1 MQSLKIDKKGKNI
14 GKMKWQ
20 SQLKRKKIVRIEQK
34 TERRGIIILN
44 MVKNG
49 PSSEILR
56 KLDECYSEILKT
68 SNGKLRI
75 ETTYY

>member
-1 MQSLKIDKKGKNI
+1 MQNLKINKKGRNLGEIKL
-14 GKMKWQ
+14 Q
-20 SQLKRKKIVRIEQK
+20 SQLKRKNIVRIEQQAK
-34 TERRGIIILN
+34 RQGIIILN

>member
-1 MQSLKIDKKGKNI
+1 MQNLKIDKRGQNLGEIKL
-14 GKMKWQ
+14 Q
-20 SQLKRKKIVRIEQK
+20 RQLKRKNIVRIEKQAK
-34 TERRGIIILN
+34 RQGIIILN